1 MRNAFTFFERV
12 FTVLAIVAL
21 CSTFLPITRFYGSD
35 TGNPGES
42 DPANL
47 LAMVSV
53 LIFSL
58 VMLLVHLRRMGP
70 AVATAWLPW
79 LVVLIAFASAVWSVT
94 PDITLRRAANFTGT
108 TLFGVYLAAR
118 WRPSELARLLVAAGL
133 LMAIAS
139 IGLLAVSPGKAIMAG
154 GTVDGSLRG
163 AFSHKNMLGWMSGL
177 ILIACGWTIGRGR
190 RRKLA
195 IVTLLL
201 TVPLWLAARSMT
213 AVGAVVV
220 TALVCMAVTG
230 LRYGPR
236 ARIVWGY
243 LMLVGGTLSLFVLT
257 FGGAALFKALG
268 RDASFTG
275 RAPVWDQ
282 LFKAIGQSPAVGY
295 GFQSF
300 WQPEL
305 GWAQRIASD
314 VGWVVPTAH
323 NGWIDVWLALGLIGL
338 VPVAFL
344 ILNNLWRASV
354 SAAEG
359 KLPGAGLILAFNV
372 YFLVISFFESNLA
385 VPGIISWALHVASAV
400 YLAKHFRVRARA
412 RARRAHFVWQM
423 PTRRGRLAP
432 AP

>member
-1 MRNAFTFFERV
+1 MRNALTFFERT

-21 CSTFLPITRFYGSD
+21 CSTFLPITRFYGND
-35 TGNPGES
+35 TSTPGES

-47 LAMVSV
+47 FAMVAV
-53 LIFSL
+53 LVFSL
-58 VMLLVHLRRMGP
+58 LMLLVHLRRMGP
-70 AVATAWLPW
+70 GIAAAWLPW
-79 LVVLIAFASAVWSVT
+79 LLVLIAFASAVWSVT
-94 PDITLRRAANFTGT
+94 PDITARRAANFTGT

-118 WRPSELARLLVAAGL
+118 WRPSELARLIVGAGL
-133 LMAIAS
+133 IMALSS
-139 IGLLAVSPGKAIMAG
+139 IGLLVASPGKAIMVG
-154 GTVDGSLRG
+154 GGVDGSLRG

-177 ILIACGWTIGRGR
+177 VLIACAWTIGRGR

-195 IVTLLL
+195 FLTLLL
-201 TVPLWLAARSMT
+201 TAPLWLAARSMT

-230 LRYGPR
+230 LRSGPR
-236 ARIVWGY
+236 ARIIWGY

-257 FGGAALFKALG
+257 FGGPALFKALG

-275 RAPVWDQ
+275 RAPVWEL
-282 LFKAIGQSPAVGY
+282 LFKAIGQSPVVGY

-305 GWAQRIASD
+305 GWSQRIESD
-314 VGWVVPTAH
+314 VGWAVPTAH

-338 VPVAFL
+338 VPVAL
-344 ILNNLWRASV
+344 LVLTNLWRASV

-359 KLPGAGLILAFNV
+359 KLPGAGLILGINV

-385 VPGIISWALHVASAV
+385 VPGNIAWALHVASAV

-423 PTRRGRLAP
+423 PPRRDRLVP
-432 AP
+432 AR